1 MKNKKTVLI
10 CVIVVLIIIATVNLK
25 NKPKETTSSTTVT
38 SQSEVINT
46 STEPEEPSEH
56 GTSTYVDYIYYKAK
70 YDAITATDDEL
81 QNALNWLKSNTEN
94 YFSTQENMELAM
106 YYGELLEMTYKDLGN
121 DYEKIGWQTYKTI
134 KYVYRGVESIED
146 ETTQHNLNELKDLLS
161 TTADIK

>member
-1 MKNKKTVLI
+1 MKNKKIVLT
-10 CVIVVLIIIATVNLK
+10 CVIVVLIIIAATNLK
-25 NKPKETTSSTTVT
+25 NKPNETKNSPTATSS
-38 SQSEVINT
+38 SEVINIPA
-46 STEPEEPSEH
+46 EPEEPDEH

-70 YDAITATDDEL
+70 YDAIAATDDEL

-134 KYVYRGVESIED
+134 KYVYRGVENIED
-146 ETTQHNLNELKDLLS
+146 ETTQHNLNELKELLS
-161 TTADIK
+161 RVDNIK